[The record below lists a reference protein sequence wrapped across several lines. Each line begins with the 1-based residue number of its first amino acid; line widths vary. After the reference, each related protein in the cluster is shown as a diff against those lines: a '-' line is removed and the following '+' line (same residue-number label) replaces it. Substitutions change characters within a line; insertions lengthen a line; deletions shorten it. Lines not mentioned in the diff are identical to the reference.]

1 MNYVIAALAVT
12 ALCTYLPKFLM
23 FLIPAERFKSRFLLS
38 FFHYIPFAVLGAMTF
53 PAIFFATDS
62 LVASAVGAAV
72 AVVLSLFERRMITV
86 ALGAILATAL
96 CLLIF

>member
-53 PAIFFATDS
+53 PALFFAT
-62 LVASAVGAAV
+62 VA
-72 AVVLSLFERRMITV
+72 R
-86 ALGAILATAL
+86 GAILATAL

>member
-12 ALCTYLPKFLM
+12 ALFTYLPKFLM

-62 LVASAVGAAV
+62 LIASAVGAAV

>member
-1 MNYVIAALAVT
+1 
-12 ALCTYLPKFLM
+12 
-23 FLIPAERFKSRFLLS
+23 
-38 FFHYIPFAVLGAMTF
+38 MTF

-62 LVASAVGAAV
+62 LIASAVGAAV